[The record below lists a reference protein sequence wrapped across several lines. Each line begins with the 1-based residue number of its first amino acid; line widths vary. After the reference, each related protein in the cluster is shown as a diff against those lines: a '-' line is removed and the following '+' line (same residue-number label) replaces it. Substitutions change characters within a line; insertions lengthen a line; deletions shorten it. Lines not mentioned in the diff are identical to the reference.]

1 MGAVRA
7 ALAGGAY
14 GGGAGFGEGEG
25 GFLNRAGNAVLGA
38 GIGGV
43 TGGLLNPVANIA
55 NSGVRYGLESGPG
68 RYLADKTGQAVN
80 MMANVVDRFAP
91 KVAPVSLSSA
101 APDSSE
107 EILKN
112 AAARRIGDAMTRG
125 GHDIPGFKLQMDELG
140 PGAMPVDTNPMTQRL
155 ARTAYISP
163 GGAPA
168 VLNEALDARNLGAP
182 ERFRTS
188 LGADAN
194 VPPIAQAR
202 EFLDLNRQMVGET
215 AYGAMNEAGLTL
227 SPELRKIYANP
238 QVSEVMTKVMNDA
251 KAARE
256 GTDRLPVSPVEMM
269 HEVKRGIQN
278 LGLDPTGRP
287 APGAAWWGNLSD
299 DFVRELRTANPKL
312 AEADDAYRQAASLFT
327 SRDPQAGIL
336 TKGQNFMRGGT
347 SEAGIEA
354 SPAALAADLPK
365 YDPMQM
371 QTFKVGATNT
381 MKDTAADPDATRALG
396 KKILTNDLMREKL
409 PLIYGPDRFAAM
421 EQAAKS
427 EKVFSGTDRVVRGGS
442 DTASKLL
449 SATDDALSGGIPMT
463 PQGWASKL
471 IHAGVDLYNRG
482 RAGNEAVR
490 EQIARMLTQSG
501 ADANEELIT
510 RIAAQLSMEAKR
522 PRAIQR
528 AVIPGV
534 PGQE

>member
-1 MGAVRA
+1 
-7 ALAGGAY
+7 
-14 GGGAGFGEGEG
+14 
-25 GFLNRAGNAVLGA
+25 
-38 GIGGV
+38 
-43 TGGLLNPVANIA
+43 
-55 NSGVRYGLESGPG
+55 
-68 RYLADKTGQAVN
+68 
-80 MMANVVDRFAP
+80 
-91 KVAPVSLSSA
+91 
-101 APDSSE
+101 
-107 EILKN
+107 
-112 AAARRIGDAMTRG
+112 
-125 GHDIPGFKLQMDELG
+125 MDELG

-155 ARTAYISP
+155 ARTAFISP
-163 GGAPA
+163 GGAA
-168 VLNEALDARNLGAP
+168 THLNETLDARNLGAP
-182 ERFRTS
+182 QRFRTS

-202 EFLDLNRQMVGET
+202 EFLDLNRQMVGRN
-215 AYGAMNEAGLTL
+215 AYGAMDDAGLALT
-227 SPELRKIYANP
+227 PELRKIYANP
-238 QVSEVMTKVMNDA
+238 QVSEVMTNVMA
-251 KAARE
+251 AEKAARE
-256 GTDRLPVSPVEMM
+256 GTDRPPASPVEIM

-278 LGLDPTGRP
+278 LGMDPTGRP
-287 APGAAWWGNLSD
+287 APGAAWWD
-299 DFVRELRTANPKL
+299 QTAKDFVRELRAANPKL
-312 AEADDAYRQAASLFT
+312 AEADDAYRQATSLFT

-336 TKGQNFMRGGT
+336 TKGQKFMGGGT

-354 SPAALAADLPK
+354 SPAALALDLPK

-449 SATDDALSGGIPMT
+449 STADDALGDVSIPTT
-463 PQGWASKL
+463 PQGWAQKL
-471 IHAGVDLYNRG
+471 IGAGINLYQRG

-490 EQIARMLTQSG
+490 EQTARMLTQSG
-501 ADANEELIT
+501 VDANEELIT

-522 PRAIQR
+522 PRVIQR
-528 AVIPGV
+528 AIIPGV